1 MVGRVGGQVGIMQVG
16 ELGGGEGAY
25 GRMRILTVAEDG
37 EGIEEGRGVG
47 ETMDSG
53 GIVVESVHGRGCSGE
68 WAGEMEGREEEK

>member
-1 MVGRVGGQVGIMQVG
+1 MLLEDVVEAVSEVGDG
-16 ELGGGEGAY
+16 
-25 GRMRILTVAEDG
+25 EDG

-53 GIVVESVHGRGCSGE
+53 GIVVGSVHGRGWSGE